1 MSDRYQQQPM
11 SLARK
16 FAIAGAVLLG
26 AAVLA
31 FIVQNSE
38 SVTVEFLSFTM
49 EAPLFLVMILSGFAA
64 LGLQKLIAWSL
75 RRRARSVERRD
86 PGRGGASD

>member
-1 MSDRYQQQPM
+1 MSDRYQEQPM

-16 FAIAGAVLLG
+16 FAIAGAILLG

-31 FIVQNSE
+31 FIIQNSE

-64 LGLQKLIAWSL
+64 LGLQKLIGWSL
-75 RRRARSVERRD
+75 RRRARAVERREHD
-86 PGRGGASD
+86 RDDD

>member
-1 MSDRYQQQPM
+1 MSDRYPQQPM

-31 FIVQNSE
+31 FIIQNSE
-38 SVTVEFLSFTM
+38 AVTVEFLGFTM
-49 EAPLFLVMILSGFAA
+49 EAPLFLVMILSAGVRW
-64 LGLQKLIAWSL
+64 L
-75 RRRARSVERRD
+75 ERRMNVD
-86 PGRGGASD
+86 ERA